1 MILFGGVS
9 MPYNDFTN
17 DCWTLSLKIESKSEQ
32 KYDSSFECCQLPMK
46 GPAPEG
52 ACYAESTVI
61 VGDRLFCGS
70 IKKDEESAN
79 RALLAGPSQQDMEE
93 VVAQTHGELDQ
104 ILQNRLNAER

>member
-70 IKKDEESAN
+70 IKKTKN
-79 RALLAGPSQQDMEE
+79 QPI
-93 VVAQTHGELDQ
+93 ELFSLDLRSR
-104 ILQNRLNAER
+104 IWRKL